1 MVTSDELQKAMQL
14 LEASANYKILRR
26 LEIEKHPRLSG
37 NPVNGKAK
45 IGLCLDTETTGFKY
59 EEDKIIE
66 LGIVVFEYEMESCE
80 ITRIIGRYSGFEDPG
95 IPLSPEVIKVT
106 GITDDMLAG
115 QAFDDEAVNA
125 MARQANL
132 VLAHNSKFDR
142 PFIERRFPAF
152 TSLPWACTLSQI
164 DWAAELV
171 TSRTLEYL
179 LYKCGGYFI
188 DAHRACNDA
197 EGLLGLLLEDLPDSG
212 APVFKTLMETA
223 RKTTTRI
230 HAIGSPFDSKDL
242 LKERKYR
249 WSDGANGKPKC
260 WWIDVPSEQESEELA
275 FLSESVYMGD
285 TSSVVLSRINAY
297 SRFSVR
303 E

>member
-1 MVTSDELQKAMQL
+1 METSEELQKALQL
-14 LEASANYKILRR
+14 LEASADYKVLRR
-26 LEIEKHPRLSG
+26 LDIEKHRRLTG

-95 IPLSPEVIKVT
+95 IPLSLEVIKVT

-125 MARQANL
+125 LARQANL
-132 VLAHNSKFDR
+132 VLAHNSQFDR
-142 PFIERRFPAF
+142 PFIERRFPSFA
-152 TSLPWACTLSQI
+152 SLPWACTLSQI

-179 LYKCGGYFI
+179 LFKCGGYFI
-188 DAHRACNDA
+188 DAHRAYNDA

-242 LKERKYR
+242 LKERNYR
-249 WSDGANGKPKC
+249 WSDGSKGKAKC
-260 WWIDVPSEQESEELA
+260 WWKDIPTEQESEELV
-275 FLSESVYMGD
+275 FLGESVYGGD
-285 TSSVVLSRINAY
+285 TSSVVLTRINAY
-297 SRFSVR
+297 SRFSGRV
-303 E
+303 

>member
-1 MVTSDELQKAMQL
+1 MSIAETLQEAIQL
-14 LEASANYKILRR
+14 LQASSNYKVLRKLDVER
-26 LEIEKHPRLSG
+26 HPRLTGS
-37 NPVNGKAK
+37 PVNGKAK

-66 LGIVVFEYEMESCE
+66 VGIVAFEYDVETRE

-95 IPLSPEVIKVT
+95 APLSPEVIKVT

-115 QAFDDEAVNA
+115 RSFDNDEVNTLA
-125 MARQANL
+125 AQANC
-132 VLAHNSKFDR
+132 VFAHNAKFDR

-152 TSLPWACTLSQI
+152 ASLPWACTLSQI

-179 LYKCGGYFI
+179 LFKCGGYFI
-188 DAHRACNDA
+188 DAHRAYNDA

-223 RKTTTRI
+223 RKPTTRI

-249 WSDGANGKPKC
+249 WNDGANGKPKC
-260 WWIDVPSEQESEELA
+260 WWLDVPSEQESEELS
-275 FLSESVYMGD
+275 FLSESVYGGD

-297 SRFSVR
+297 CRFSER